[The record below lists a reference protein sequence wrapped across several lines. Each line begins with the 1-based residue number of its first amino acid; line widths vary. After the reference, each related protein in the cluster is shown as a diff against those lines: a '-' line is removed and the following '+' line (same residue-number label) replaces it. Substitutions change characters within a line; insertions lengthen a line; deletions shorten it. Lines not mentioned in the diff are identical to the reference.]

1 MSDNDTPQ
9 DDPNSESPP
18 ESNDSPAPTSDKT
31 PKTKPA
37 RSKLP
42 LYIGVLAIFAVAI
55 FWGWTN
61 KNSRNDAAA
70 EPEPTQVVSESQEV
84 EAPQADTADSSGP
97 EPATAQPTAA
107 ATTDG
112 RDIAPDL
119 VPAAT
124 QADID
129 NLRREIATLRSE
141 LADLSVQL
149 TDQAGQTRSQ
159 AQTLTRLRS
168 EQQDRLDMLDSL
180 PGRVRNTEEALARLQ
195 GISAGS
201 QRAWLL
207 AEAEY
212 YMQLANAQLQ
222 LANNPELASEALRLA
237 DQRVR
242 ELADPVFTPVRR
254 ALADEI
260 ASLATLSTGDVEGA
274 SLTIGSLMSM
284 VDRLPIDQDVRRTV
298 EADDALPESDDTK
311 GWARM
316 RDKIG
321 GALSSFVRVRKSDAP
336 LEPLLPQEAESFL
349 RLNLKLQLQSA
360 RSALLLGEHAAYRQ
374 GLNDVRDWVTQYF
387 DTDDSGVQSL
397 LGMIDDVDDAQRSSA
412 RPDISGSLTLLRE
425 QLDVEGPAE

>member
-9 DDPNSESPP
+9 EHADTAPDPETTDAAAPDAKP
-18 ESNDSPAPTSDKT
+18 EPTAKT
-31 PKTKPA
+31 
-37 RSKLP
+37 RSKIP
-42 LYIGVLAIFAVAI
+42 LYIGLIAVFAVI
-55 FWGWTN
+55 MFWGWN
-61 KNSRNDAAA
+61 HKFGSDAEDLQTANEPVTEEVERA
-70 EPEPTQVVSESQEV
+70 EPAV
-84 EAPQADTADSSGP
+84 
-97 EPATAQPTAA
+97 ATPDVQSPTAA
-107 ATTDG
+107 TEPSATRT
-112 RDIAPDL
+112 RDTNIAPDRI
-119 VPAAT
+119 PAAT
-124 QADID
+124 QADVD
-129 NLRREIATLRSE
+129 ALRREIDDLRGM
-141 LADLSVQL
+141 LADLNAQL
-149 TDQAGQTRSQ
+149 TDQAEQSRSQ

-195 GISAGS
+195 GISSGS

-222 LANNPELASEALRLA
+222 LANNPELAAEALRLA

-260 ASLATLSTGDVEGA
+260 ASLATLNTGDIEGA

-284 VDRLPIDQDVRRTV
+284 VDQLPIDQDVRRTV
-298 EADDALPESDDTK
+298 AADDALPDTDDTK

-321 GALSSFVRVRKSDAP
+321 GALSSFVRVRKTDAP

-374 GLNDVRDWVTQYF
+374 GLNDVRDWITQYF
-387 DTDDSGVQSL
+387 DTDDSGVQTL
-397 LGMIDDVDDAQRSSA
+397 LEMIDGVDDAQRASA
-412 RPDISGSLTLLRE
+412 RPDISRSLTLLHE
-425 QLDVEGPAE
+425 QLHVEGPAE